1 VKKLF
6 RTLDLKR
13 PPKWFPQNRTGAL
26 PRNIY
31 TAFNETPTKG
41 IVMDKI
47 ALAKKIAKPVVMIS
61 TSFAVGGLLKNNVAT
76 KNKLQ
81 EVELLI
87 AAGIVGGMVAELA
100 EEYTMRTI
108 DNVVAA
114 WNEFKQNN
122 P

>member
-1 VKKLF
+1 
-6 RTLDLKR
+6 
-13 PPKWFPQNRTGAL
+13 
-26 PRNIY
+26 
-31 TAFNETPTKG
+31 
-41 IVMDKI
+41 MDKI